1 MNSAHLVGEN
11 WIRKRL
17 VSRAAAQN
25 QPDHPES
32 NRNIL
37 MQLHHPSQLQSIG
50 DGWSEL
56 RLNLHIVAF
65 DPSPRVDTD
74 TKSHSGYQP
83 SCVQF
88 GGNAS
93 LLALG
98 LLLRIFWGRLI
109 PFLESKQDSLL
120 LKAQPVTLSVWLRM
134 RESQV
139 ETHAVGVLLYNKTV
153 YYGKSPGDKVSLR
166 WR

>member
-1 MNSAHLVGEN
+1 MFAT
-11 WIRKRL
+11 
-17 VSRAAAQN
+17 SRTSNLSSQNREFSSSRWRQLNPKKSGAQN

-32 NRNIL
+32 NRNIS

-50 DGWSEL
+50 HGWSEL
-56 RLNLHIVAF
+56 PLNLHIVAL
-65 DPSPRVDTD
+65 DSSPRVDTD

-88 GGNAS
+88 RGNAS

-98 LLLRIFWGRLI
+98 LLLRVFLGRLI

-120 LKAQPVTLSVWLRM
+120 LKAQPVTLSV
-134 RESQV
+134 
-139 ETHAVGVLLYNKTV
+139 
-153 YYGKSPGDKVSLR
+153 
-166 WR
+166 